1 MQTKM
6 ASRERIYQGLET
18 DYTLYE
24 EICLNP
30 NLNLMEYTK
39 RLNWSYGKTQKAT
52 QRLLE
57 NGLIRAKGKIKLL
70 LSPISA
76 EELGLKRPNN
86 YWKILDFLIDRN
98 FQYIDPGDIS
108 KELGINLEDVNKL
121 IKIMVQDENA
131 ELRKNKVRAVK
142 DK

>member
-1 MQTKM
+1 M

>member
-1 MQTKM
+1 M
-6 ASRERIYQGLET
+6 RELNICINTEQGEAK

-57 NGLIRAKGKIKLL
+57 KGLIRAKGKIKLL

-86 YWKILDFLIDRN
+86 YWKILDFLINRN

-108 KELGINLEDVNKL
+108 KELGINLEEVNKL

-131 ELRKNKVRAVK
+131 VK
-142 DK
+142 DIL